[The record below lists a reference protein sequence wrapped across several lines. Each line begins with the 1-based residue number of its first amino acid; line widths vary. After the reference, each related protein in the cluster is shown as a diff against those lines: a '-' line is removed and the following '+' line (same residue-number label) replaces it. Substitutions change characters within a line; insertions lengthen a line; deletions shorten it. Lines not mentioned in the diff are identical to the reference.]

1 MKKMKEIILKLVDK
15 TVGVEITVQEAID
28 IKHYLEELEDD
39 RDFLYALQ
47 AAGVDNWY
55 GYGEACKIYHEEEDY

>member
-1 MKKMKEIILKLVDK
+1 MQDRILEILTK
-15 TVGVEITVQEAID
+15 TNITIEEMENIQT
-28 IKHYLEELEDD
+28 YLEELEDD

-55 GYGEACKIYHEEEDY
+55 GYEEAIRIYNEEEE

>member
-1 MKKMKEIILKLVDK
+1 MYDRIVELLLTTNATYEEIEK
-15 TVGVEITVQEAID
+15 
-28 IKHYLEELEDD
+28 IKDYINELEND

-55 GYGEACKIYHEEEDY
+55 GYEEACRIHHEEEE

>member
-1 MKKMKEIILKLVDK
+1 MYDRIIELLLTTNATYEEIEK
-15 TVGVEITVQEAID
+15 
-28 IKHYLEELEDD
+28 IKSYINELEDD

-55 GYGEACKIYHEEEDY
+55 GYEEACKIYREEEEE

>member
-1 MKKMKEIILKLVDK
+1 MYDRIVELLLTTNATYEEIEK
-15 TVGVEITVQEAID
+15 
-28 IKHYLEELEDD
+28 IKDYINELEND

-55 GYGEACKIYHEEEDY
+55 GYEEACKIHREEEM

>member
-1 MKKMKEIILKLVDK
+1 MYDRIIELLLTTNVTYEEIEK
-15 TVGVEITVQEAID
+15 
-28 IKHYLEELEDD
+28 IKDYINELEDD

-55 GYGEACKIYHEEEDY
+55 GYEEACKIYREEE